1 MSLAPEEGASFRLHV
16 MEHAR
21 ETEGIRKEYLKSTT
35 YRVGRAIMALPCRL
49 KERFGR

>member
-1 MSLAPEEGASFRLHV
+1 

-21 ETEGIRKEYLKSTT
+21 ETEGIRKEYLESTT